1 MKTRSEIEVEL
12 FGVPRL
18 LAGTPSLR
26 ADGETLAELTA
37 ALGARCP
44 SLIGPVIDRDTGWL
58 LPGYT
63 YVVGERFTTDQ
74 TCALDALSAVLLVSS
89 AAGG

>member
-1 MKTRSEIEVEL
+1 MTTPCEIEVEL

-18 LAGTPSLR
+18 LAGTSSLR
-26 ADGETLAELTA
+26 AEGETLADLTA
-37 ALGARCP
+37 QLGARCP

-63 YVVGERFTTDQ
+63 FVVGERFTTNP
-74 TCALDALSAVLLVSS
+74 TFELDASSTVLLVSS